1 MVRCRSQILCMGTK
15 TACELQ
21 RNFHISLSPSLS
33 VYQLRAMTC
42 LSRTYFITAPNRV
55 RPGQVLQV
63 FVSVFE
69 LTHPHL
75 IVSAAVRREQHEVCS
90 ATKSFLPGSSSL
102 MQMQVRAW
110 PPSCL
115 FTNLP
120 FNEIGCKCFVKNQVS
135 VLVYEIFTSF
145 KVVSLVLDSK
155 VKTSIAPGAS
165 LLCASKI
172 D

>member
-1 MVRCRSQILCMGTK
+1 
-15 TACELQ
+15 
-21 RNFHISLSPSLS
+21 
-33 VYQLRAMTC
+33 MTC

-115 FTNLP
+115 FTNVP
-120 FNEIGCKCFVKNQVS
+120 FNEIGCKCFVQNQVS
-135 VLVYEIFTSF
+135 VRVHDC
-145 KVVSLVLDSK
+145 VLLK
-155 VKTSIAPGAS
+155 FS
-165 LLCASKI
+165 LLLKCIQIVLLSTITCMALLLEVWRFMCERYQTLLPSFGLYKVI
-172 D
+172 KEIHGMKVRSQLHQLKVIM